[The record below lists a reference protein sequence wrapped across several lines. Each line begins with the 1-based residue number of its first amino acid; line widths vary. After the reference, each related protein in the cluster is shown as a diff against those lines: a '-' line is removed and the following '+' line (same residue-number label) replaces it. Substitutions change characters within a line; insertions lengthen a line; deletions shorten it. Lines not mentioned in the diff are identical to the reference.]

1 MEKANWISVKQASG
15 ICIQNQLPRSLKSI
29 RRWCANGDI
38 EAEKRP
44 NGRTEQWFINRESL
58 EIKIKEELEFLKQS
72 ERSFPQPENLTEH
85 RPDMIGR
92 DRSQADVSA
101 HEHSQADTSGQAG
114 KQRPDVSGTKH
125 IEKLQ
130 DEIMSLKVDVA
141 VKSEQA
147 KQFQKLFLEGQKT
160 IQAQSRYIGHV
171 ETKILNMGG
180 TTDQSFLEAPVPKS
194 GLSADA
200 DNQVEVINPE
210 IVQGDQVHP
219 NQRDF
224 YSG

>member
-1 MEKANWISVKQASG
+1 MEDQKWVSVKSAVASCK
-15 ICIQNQLPRSLKSI
+15 IAELSRSPKSI

-44 NGRTEQWFINRESL
+44 NGRTEQWFINKESL

-72 ERSFPQPENLTEH
+72 ERSFPQPGNST
-85 RPDMIGR
+85 GR

-101 HEHSQADTSGQAG
+101 HEHSEADTSGQAG
-114 KQRPDVSGTKH
+114 KRRPDALSTTR

-130 DEIMSLKVDVA
+130 DEIVSLKVDVA

-147 KQFQKLFLEGQKT
+147 KQFQRLFLEGQKT
-160 IQAQSRYIGHV
+160 IQGQSRYIGHV
-171 ETKILNMGG
+171 ETKILRMGG
-180 TTDQSFLEAPVPKS
+180 TTDQTFLEAQVPNS
-194 GLSADA
+194 GRSENAETEHEA
-200 DNQVEVINPE
+200 VNPE
-210 IVQGDQVHP
+210 IIENVPPHPDQT
-219 NQRDF
+219 NL